1 MNERWRILILEDSPD
16 DVNRITLE
24 LNSAGIDFMARVASS
39 KLQFEQVLEDFVPD
53 LVLSKFQ
60 LPGINCYDALHEIR
74 KIHRALPFI
83 VISEPVGEDA
93 ATAIIRQGA
102 NDFILKGRLAG
113 LSNSVENALT
123 AYEDQLEREQDNAL
137 AYTRLR
143 TIQRPATLTR
153 EKPIVGEHIRV
164 LALEDEQIDLIALER
179 ELDKIDASLTLL
191 AVSNRNDFL
200 RALMDF
206 EPQIIVSDF
215 ALPGFDGI
223 SALGLRNE
231 ICPEVP
237 FILTSGI
244 LDEEIGMEALKHG
257 VTDYVQKGPKSR
269 IHFAVERALSEAG
282 ARADRAMAESN
293 LKRSELMF
301 RQLAENLGAA
311 IWIASHDLSKLFYVN
326 RAYERIWGQSADTL
340 YRKPLAFL
348 DPIHPDDKEKVRH
361 VLSKSCADNID
372 EHVRIVR
379 PDGDVTWV
387 WIRTFPIS
395 SSGHQINRICGLAQ
409 DITEWKRA
417 QIEAKALQEKEKE
430 LLNRLQLQMERMPI
444 ACVLFDPEFKIVY
457 WNPAAERLFGYTFEE
472 LKGKPPT
479 DIMVHPDSRNYVRDE
494 IFERLKLGDMQADAV
509 NLNITKDGRTLRCQW
524 NNTPLHSPDGK
535 FSGIFSMAQDIT
547 ERTLAEEKLKASEA
561 NYREIFDTVADCI
574 FVHDIDTGEI
584 VDVNQTTLDLYK
596 LTREELCKMDIGAL
610 SLGEPPYTSKEAAEN
625 IRKAKEEGP
634 QLFEWQ
640 SRADGK
646 VIWVEV
652 NLSRVFLVDKERIMA
667 IVRNIDKRKREEI
680 ATAESESIKAQI
692 IESAQNAVFAVDN
705 SWHVK
710 EWNRKCEELFGVP
723 SREAIGAN
731 LSDLIIASE
740 KRQEFSQSL
749 EKFLKNPDS
758 DFHQR
763 LSQSIFEN
771 RLHSDLDLEMHVF
784 SAEAGATNLFCV
796 IVTNTIQL
804 LKTRLQ
810 H

>member
-1 MNERWRILILEDSPD
+1 
-16 DVNRITLE
+16 
-24 LNSAGIDFMARVASS
+24 
-39 KLQFEQVLEDFVPD
+39 
-53 LVLSKFQ
+53 
-60 LPGINCYDALHEIR
+60 
-74 KIHRALPFI
+74 
-83 VISEPVGEDA
+83 A

-113 LSNSVENALT
+113 LSNSVETALT

-137 AYTRLR
+137 AYSRLR
-143 TIQRPATLTR
+143 TMQRPATLTR

-164 LALEDEQIDLIALER
+164 LALEDEHIDLIALER
-179 ELDKIDASLTLL
+179 ELDKIDVSLTLL

-257 VTDYVQKGPKSR
+257 VTDYVQKGPLSR

-361 VLSKSCADNID
+361 VLSNSRADNID
-372 EHVRIVR
+372 EHVRILR

-395 SSGHQINRICGLAQ
+395 SSGHQINRTCGLAQ

-417 QIEAKALQEKEKE
+417 QLEAKALQEKEKE
-430 LLNRLQLQMERMPI
+430 LLSRLELQMERMPI
-444 ACVLFDPEFKIVY
+444 ACALFDPEFKVVY
-457 WNPAAERLFGYTFEE
+457 WNPAAERMFGYTFEE
-472 LKGKPPT
+472 LKGKQPT

-524 NNTPLHSPDGK
+524 NNTPLHTPDGK
-535 FSGIFSMAQDIT
+535 FSGILSMAQDIT

-561 NYREIFDTVADCI
+561 NYREIFDTVAYCI

-584 VDVNQTTLDLYK
+584 VDVNQTTVDLYK
-596 LTREELCKMDIGAL
+596 YTREELCKMDIGSI
-610 SLGEPPYTSKEAAEN
+610 SLDLPPYTSKEAAEY

-652 NLSRVFLVDKERIMA
+652 NLSRVFLVGKERILA

-710 EWNRKCEELFGVP
+710 EWNRKCEELFGV
-723 SREAIGAN
+723 SFKDAIGN
-731 LSDLIIASE
+731 NFRDLIIAES
-740 KRQEFSQSL
+740 KRQEFDKL
-749 EKFLKNPDS
+749 LANLLKNQDQ
-758 DFHQR
+758 DFHQK
-763 LSQSIFEN
+763 LSSMIRKN
-771 RLHSDLDLEMHVF
+771 RLHQDLDLEMHVF
-784 SAEAGATNLFCV
+784 TAEAGATNLFCV

-804 LKTRLQ
+804 LKTRRE